1 MLGYADYVFTAVFA
15 FEIGLKVTGSTAV
28 CLRGLL
34 LHVTHSKAAWS
45 AFDDFSFLSSV
56 IKLTLFSFLSQRI
69 FFLRLFNLFLLFLF
83 NLWCM
88 EELLWL
94 HDSDWKLF
102 CSFLYVLWNMSTDNR
117 YITVWTFFHPS
128 WHQSQGESIYPMKG
142 MYRFSFLWLNY
153 VSGA

>member
-56 IKLTLFSFLSQRI
+56 IKLTLFSFLNQRI
-69 FFLRLFNLFLLFLF
+69 FFWDCSTCFCCFFLTFDAWRSYFGFMIVVGNCFALFYMSSEICQLVTDTSLCELSSTLPDIKVRGKAFI
-83 NLWCM
+83 LWRECIAS
-88 EELLWL
+88 
-94 HDSDWKLF
+94 H
-102 CSFLYVLWNMSTDNR
+102 
-117 YITVWTFFHPS
+117 FFD
-128 WHQSQGESIYPMKG
+128 
-142 MYRFSFLWLNY
+142 
-153 VSGA
+153 